1 DFNKINDRSILVL
14 DEFSSG
20 IDKTTLR
27 KIENKLLDLQTT
39 ILYITHV
46 LDDNLSSRFDEVIKL
61 K

>member
-1 DFNKINDRSILVL
+1 MVL